1 MSIFSLANLAA
12 ELGWDKSIPKTNST
26 FSSVIGSTTSFIIG
40 TGSTA
45 NTFSSA
51 IQAITNLQEM
61 LRLVGNADPHAHWDK
76 YGLFNWLVNFVVY
89 GSGGGQT
96 VYIFGARKVLNYR
109 LSHNFTVDRYH
120 KTLGAVGAYRD
131 KSGTGLADRQA
142 NPKSHIHDV
151 TWTPI
156 GESDKFGRMI
166 IPIMFSLG
174 LLAWDLVIVYKFK
187 IASTTLGTS
196 KDLAGTSSQ
205 QPSHVGMLM
214 ITLLEVFEEGSIQLM
229 EIIERFECTKDT
241 AVNFA
246 RTIEENIKTV
256 KDKVDAAAAAL
267 LQAQA
272 VAPTNAPT
280 AATALVAS
288 QLQIQT
294 TTQTVNVG
302 QQNAIPNAV
311 NNVVSPVAG
320 APVAVAKPT
329 P

>member
-12 ELGWDKSIPKTNST
+12 ESIHLGGGHPRFLKTNST

-61 LRLVGNADPHAHWDK
+61 LRLVYNGDPHN
-76 YGLFNWLVNFVVY
+76 GISNWLLNFFVY

-120 KTLGAVGAYRD
+120 RTAGLLGDSKTLATNMRD
-131 KSGTGLADRQA
+131 AHY
-142 NPKSHIHDV
+142 HIHDV

-156 GESDKFGRMI
+156 GESDKFVKMI
-166 IPIMFSLG
+166 LPIMFSLG

-187 IASTTLGTS
+187 IASTTLGAS
-196 KDLAGTSSQ
+196 KDLDGKANLH
-205 QPSHVGMLM
+205 PSHAGMLM
-214 ITLLEVFEEGSIQLM
+214 ITLLEVFEEGMIQVM
-229 EIIERFECTKDT
+229 EIIERLECTKDT

-246 RTIEENIKTV
+246 RTIEESIKASEKKIADAATALAQAQALAATNAA
-256 KDKVDAAAAAL
+256 AAAAAL
-267 LQAQA
+267 
-272 VAPTNAPT
+272 
-280 AATALVAS
+280 VAS
-288 QLQIQT
+288 QQQIKT
-294 TTQTVNVG
+294 TSQIVNIG
-302 QQNAIPNAV
+302 HQNTIPIVA
-311 NNVVSPVAG
+311 NNVLAPVAG
-320 APVAVAKPT
+320 VNTNPQKIP
-329 P
+329 

>member
-1 MSIFSLANLAA
+1 LSIFSLANLAA
-12 ELGWDKSIPKTNST
+12 ESINLGGGHPRFLKTNST

-61 LRLVGNADPHAHWDK
+61 LRLVYNGDPHN
-76 YGLFNWLVNFVVY
+76 GISNWLLNFFVY

-120 KTLGAVGAYRD
+120 RTAGLLGDSKTLATNMGDAH
-131 KSGTGLADRQA
+131 
-142 NPKSHIHDV
+142 SHIHDV

-156 GESDKFGRMI
+156 GESDKFVKMI
-166 IPIMFSLG
+166 LPIMFSLG

-187 IASTTLGTS
+187 IASTTLGAS
-196 KDLAGTSSQ
+196 KDLDGKANLE
-205 QPSHVGMLM
+205 PSHAGMLM
-214 ITLLEVFEEGSIQLM
+214 ITLLEVFEEGMIQVM
-229 EIIERFECTKDT
+229 EIIERLECTKDT

-246 RTIEENIKTV
+246 RTIEESIKASEKKIADAATALAQAQALAATNAA
-256 KDKVDAAAAAL
+256 AAAAAL
-267 LQAQA
+267 
-272 VAPTNAPT
+272 
-280 AATALVAS
+280 VAS
-288 QLQIQT
+288 QQQIQT
-294 TTQTVNVG
+294 TTQIVNAG

-311 NNVVSPVAG
+311 NNVA
-320 APVAVAKPT
+320 APLTGWGRIKAAIGL
-329 P
+329 

>member
-1 MSIFSLANLAA
+1 MSIFSIANFASEATHLCGGPAW
-12 ELGWDKSIPKTNST
+12 LPIKTNST

-61 LRLVGNADPHAHWDK
+61 LRLVYNGDPHN
-76 YGLFNWLVNFVVY
+76 GIGNWLLNFFVY

-120 KTLGAVGAYRD
+120 KTLGVVSDARD
-131 KSGTGLADRQA
+131 KGGTVLAARQA

-156 GESDKFGRMI
+156 GESDKLLYML
-166 IPIMFSLG
+166 IPIFFSLG

-187 IASTTLGTS
+187 IASTSLGTS
-196 KDLAGTSSQ
+196 KDLAGTAS

-229 EIIERFECTKDT
+229 EIIERLECTKDT

>member
-12 ELGWDKSIPKTNST
+12 ESIHLGGGHPRFLKTNST

-61 LRLVGNADPHAHWDK
+61 LRLVYNGDPHN
-76 YGLFNWLVNFVVY
+76 GISNWLLNFFVY

-120 KTLGAVGAYRD
+120 RTAGLLGDSKTLATNMGDAH
-131 KSGTGLADRQA
+131 
-142 NPKSHIHDV
+142 SHIHDV

-156 GESDKFGRMI
+156 GESDKFVKMI
-166 IPIMFSLG
+166 LPIMFSLG

-187 IASTTLGTS
+187 IASTTIGAS
-196 KDLAGTSSQ
+196 KDLDGKANLE
-205 QPSHVGMLM
+205 PSHAGMLM
-214 ITLLEVFEEGSIQLM
+214 ITLLEVFEEGMIQVM
-229 EIIERFECTKDT
+229 EIIERLECTKDT

-246 RTIEENIKTV
+246 RTIEESIKASEKKIADAATALAQAQALAATNAA
-256 KDKVDAAAAAL
+256 AAAAAL
-267 LQAQA
+267 
-272 VAPTNAPT
+272 
-280 AATALVAS
+280 VAS
-288 QLQIQT
+288 QKQT
-294 TTQTVNVG
+294 KTTSQGVIVG
-302 QQNAIPNAV
+302 QQITIPNAM
-311 NNVVSPVAG
+311 NNVLAPVAG
-320 APVAVAKPT
+320 VKANPQKIP
-329 P
+329 